1 MPPSVGDRVILLNGT
16 VKSDRV
22 AMRDLKFW
30 LLYTKAHNATTRLT
44 TYALGDNHY
53 NPHYSLGHDNWL
65 TSWISRPR
73 ARNPLGQ
80 PVIALGHKWIIVV
93 IPSGIGG

>member
-1 MPPSVGDRVILLNGT
+1 
-16 VKSDRV
+16 
-22 AMRDLKFW
+22 MRAYFLIKLF
-30 LLYTKAHNATTRLT
+30 YTPFKNATTRLT

-73 ARNPLGQ
+73 AFGPRARNPLGQ

-93 IPSGIGG
+93 FPSGKGGLP

>member
-1 MPPSVGDRVILLNGT
+1 MQLPYKPPMP
-16 VKSDRV
+16 
-22 AMRDLKFW
+22 
-30 LLYTKAHNATTRLT
+30 
-44 TYALGDNHY
+44 LGVNHY

-65 TSWISRPR
+65 TSWILRPR

-93 IPSGIGG
+93 ISSGTGGLPIIGIFESQFS